1 MSTLVENVEKVKS
14 AHAALS
20 ASIEAKGVSVP
31 ADTKLTG
38 MPDLV
43 DQIQTGGAVE
53 PNTSKITLHS
63 DDSTH
68 IDVNRIIVA
77 DTSQMTSFG
86 GFFAEDKNLTSVSF
100 PADFAP
106 NAIDMSSFFYQ
117 CNKIKNINI
126 PPNFAPNATIFD
138 NFCYSCNSLSSFEY
152 SEDFGQKAESVSQFF
167 CNCQNLSSVIIPP
180 NFANVKYVPNIFSN
194 CRQLTSITFP
204 SNFGHKI
211 KSSWGFVYMFNQ
223 CDNLT
228 EIYGDLALSVNFA
241 IENTNV
247 SHDSL
252 IRVLNSIPTVTESRS
267 LKLGN
272 TNIAKL
278 TDEEKKIATDK
289 GWNLVN

>member
-31 ADTKLTG
+31 AGTKLTG

-43 DQIQTGGAVE
+43 DQIQTGGLE
-53 PNTSKITLHS
+53 PNTSELALHS
-63 DDSTH
+63 YSSTH

-77 DTSQMTSFG
+77 DTSQMTSFD
-86 GFFAEDKNLTSVSF
+86 GFLENNGNMTSVTF
-100 PADFAP
+100 PPNFAP
-106 NAIDMSSFFYQ
+106 NATNVNSFFRE
-117 CNKIKNINI
+117 CNSIKNINI
-126 PPNFAPNATIFD
+126 PPNFAPNATTFD
-138 NFCYSCNSLSSFEY
+138 FFCYSCSNLSSFEY
-152 SEDFGQKAESVSQFF
+152 SEDFGQKAESIKEFF
-167 CNCQNLSSVIIPP
+167 WNCQKLSSVVIPP
-180 NFANVKYVPNIFSN
+180 NFANAKYVGNLVGN

-204 SNFGHKI
+204 SNFGHKVI
-211 KSSWGFVYMFNQ
+211 SSWGFVYMINY

-228 EIYGDLALSVNFA
+228 EIYGDLALSVDFA
-241 IENTNV
+241 IENPNV

>member
-14 AHAALS
+14 AACALS

-31 ADTKLTG
+31 AGTKLTR
-38 MPDLV
+38 MPALV

-53 PNTSKITLHS
+53 PNTSKITMHS

-77 DTSQMTSFG
+77 DTSQMTSFD
-86 GFFAEDKNLTSVSF
+86 GFLQSDINLTSVGF
-100 PADFAP
+100 
-106 NAIDMSSFFYQ
+106 
-117 CNKIKNINI
+117 
-126 PPNFAPNATIFD
+126 PPNFAPNATNVNSFFRECRSLKNINIPE
-138 NFCYSCNSLSSFEY
+138 NFAQNATSFKFFCSECWNLSSFEY
-152 SEDFGQKAESVSQFF
+152 SEDFGQKAEDLDEFF
-167 CNCQNLSSVIIPP
+167 WNCQKLSSVIIPP
-180 NFANVKYVPNIFSN
+180 NFANAKHVSNIVGN

-204 SNFGHKI
+204 SNFGHKVN
-211 KSSWGFVYMFNQ
+211 SSWGFVYMFNY

-228 EIYGDLALSVNFA
+228 EIYGDLALSVDFA
-241 IENTNV
+241 VENNNV